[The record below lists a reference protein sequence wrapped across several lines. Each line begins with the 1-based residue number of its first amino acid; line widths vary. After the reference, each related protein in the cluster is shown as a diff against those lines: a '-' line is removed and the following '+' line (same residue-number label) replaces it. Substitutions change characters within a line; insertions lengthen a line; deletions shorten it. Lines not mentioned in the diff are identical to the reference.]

1 MLFKYLSM
9 HLRSK
14 MQYKISF
21 IFIVLAQLIL
31 ISTSFIAM
39 YSLFDRFGGIKG
51 FTLYEVLISFS
62 VVHLGYSIAQIFG
75 RGFDHFKKL
84 IRAGTFDLLLI
95 KPRNIY
101 LQIIGSNIAY
111 EKIGRALGSLL
122 ILIYALNKI
131 EILDINRIWLVLP
144 MIISSVVIFISIFI
158 IGAAITFYTIEG
170 LELVNIISDG
180 SKEVGQYP
188 VGIFNKNLLIFFTFV
203 IPISSVNYYPVL
215 YMLGRSNNILY
226 AISPL
231 LGTMILIPAIL
242 IFNSSLKK
250 YQGTGS

>member
-14 MQYKISF
+14 MQYKLSF
-21 IFIVLAQLIL
+21 IFIVLAQLTL

-62 VVHLGYSIAQIFG
+62 VVHLGYAIAQIFG

-84 IRAGTFDLLLI
+84 IRSGTFDLLLI

-101 LQIIGSNIAY
+101 LQILGSNIAY
-111 EKIGRALGSLL
+111 EKIGRALGCSL
-122 ILIYALNKI
+122 ILIYSLNKV
-131 EILDINRIWLVLP
+131 EVLDINRMWLLLP
-144 MIISSVVIFISIFI
+144 MIVSSSIIFVSMFI

-188 VGIFNKNLLIFFTFV
+188 VGIFNKNLLLFFTFV
-203 IPISSVNYYPVL
+203 IPIASVNYYPVL
-215 YMLGRSNNILY
+215 YMLGRSNSLLY

-231 LGTMILIPAIL
+231 LGMMILIPSVI
-242 IFNSSLKK
+242 IFNNSLKK

>member
-14 MQYKISF
+14 MQYKLSF
-21 IFIVLAQLIL
+21 ILIVLAQLVL

-51 FTLYEVLISFS
+51 FTLYEVLLAFS

-84 IRAGTFDLLLI
+84 IKAGTFDLLLI

-111 EKIGRALGSLL
+111 EKIGRALGC
-122 ILIYALNKI
+122 ILIMVYSITKI
-131 EILDINRIWLVLP
+131 NIVDNRIWILFP
-144 MIISSVVIFISIFI
+144 MILGSSVIFVSVFI

-170 LELVNIISDG
+170 LEIINIISDG
-180 SKEVGQYP
+180 TKEVGQYP
-188 VGIFNKNLLIFFTFV
+188 VGIFHENILRFFTFI
-203 IPISSVNYYPVL
+203 IPIACVNYYPL
-215 YMLGRSNNILY
+215 LFMLGRSNNWLY
-226 AISPL
+226 AISPI
-231 LGTMILIPAIL
+231 LGMFIMIPAII
-242 IFNSSLKK
+242 IFNKALKK

>member
-21 IFIVLAQLIL
+21 IFILIAQLTL

-95 KPRNIY
+95 KTYPLGLIPRGY
-101 LQIIGSNIAY
+101 
-111 EKIGRALGSLL
+111 
-122 ILIYALNKI
+122 
-131 EILDINRIWLVLP
+131 
-144 MIISSVVIFISIFI
+144 
-158 IGAAITFYTIEG
+158 ITFCEQ
-170 LELVNIISDG
+170 VII
-180 SKEVGQYP
+180 
-188 VGIFNKNLLIFFTFV
+188 LFF
-203 IPISSVNYYPVL
+203 
-215 YMLGRSNNILY
+215 
-226 AISPL
+226 
-231 LGTMILIPAIL
+231 
-242 IFNSSLKK
+242 
-250 YQGTGS
+250 